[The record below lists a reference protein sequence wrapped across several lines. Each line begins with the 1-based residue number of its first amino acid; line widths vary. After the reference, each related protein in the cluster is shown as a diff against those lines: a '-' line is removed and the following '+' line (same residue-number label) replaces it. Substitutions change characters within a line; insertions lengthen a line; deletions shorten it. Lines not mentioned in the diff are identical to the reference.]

1 MVAVSSDAPFRSTF
15 LCGGDDAEGG
25 EQLLDQFRGRRRYL
39 DQTVRTLHRRRKPP
53 LEVVDLGQ
61 GHDPLGYPFGCQCR
75 CRVPQRLLQLIDQ
88 LACPHD
94 RIAGLCRAA
103 VDLDEQFVGLPEY
116 LRVDLLHTGADDPH
130 AGDSRQ
136 ADDDPKDAQRPQGE
150 SKQTSASV
158 HEQ

>member
-1 MVAVSSDAPFRSTF
+1 MTPRVASNCSISSAV
-15 LCGGDDAEGG
+15 DAETWTKPSARSIA
-25 EQLLDQFRGRRRYL
+25 DTRRRSRFSISGR
-39 DQTVRTLHRRRKPP
+39 DATRSATRSAASAAR
-53 LEVVDLGQ
+53 
-61 GHDPLGYPFGCQCR
+61 
-75 CRVPQRLLQLIDQ
+75 RVPQRLLQLIDQ
-88 LACPHD
+88 LTCPAD

-136 ADDDPKDAQRPQGE
+136 ADEDPKDAQRPQGE